1 MTKQTQQARL
11 DAALRRDM
19 KFARERGKHNSP
31 QGLRS
36 SVSREAF
43 FNAVKTEGPEVLTE
57 AGEGYWR
64 DMERRY
70 PHLNL
75 TKYGDT
81 GDSPNGHK
89 NRWGNVS
96 ERYVAGNG
104 WFVWSGG
111 RWRKRRRKP
120 ASRFRE
126 WLGNGQRLETGTGN
140 LKPGTIKPEGSHNE
154 RI

>member
-1 MTKQTQQARL
+1 MGNEQARL
-11 DAALRRDM
+11 DAALRRDQ
-19 KFARERGKHNSP
+19 KFARERGKHKGA

-36 SVSREAF
+36 SISKEAF
-43 FNAVKTEGPEVLTE
+43 FNAVRTEGPEVLTE

-96 ERYVAGNG
+96 ERYVAGKG
-104 WFVWSGG
+104 WFVWRGG
-111 RWRKRRRKP
+111 RWVPVKGKPWKKREKGKSKR
-120 ASRFRE
+120 
-126 WLGNGQRLETGTGN
+126 
-140 LKPGTIKPEGSHNE
+140 
-154 RI
+154 

>member
-1 MTKQTQQARL
+1 MGSEQARL

-70 PHLNL
+70 PHMNL

-96 ERYVAGNG
+96 ERYVAGKG
-104 WFVWSGG
+104 WFVWRNGRFEHVDGKPWKQGRKTVSGSKLLFSG
-111 RWRKRRRKP
+111 CGSTINQKQETINQKP
-120 ASRFRE
+120 
-126 WLGNGQRLETGTGN
+126 
-140 LKPGTIKPEGSHNE
+140 
-154 RI
+154 